1 MGRRKEVYLGA
12 DTYIIVDEPIVP
24 GEYYD
29 DRKVLLEVQNLTV
42 EFNGFKAFTEVNMQ
56 IHDGELRVI
65 IGPNGAG
72 KTTFMDL
79 VTGKTKPTSGR
90 VIYDGEDITGK
101 SVVEIA
107 RKYKLG
113 RKFQSP
119 TVFDNMTVRENVEL
133 AIEGYNTIL
142 KCLFFHK
149 NKEFNEKVDEVLKK
163 IDLYDHA
170 DFMASDLS
178 HGQRQW
184 LEIGMV
190 IAQNPKLI
198 ILDEP
203 TAGMTADETYK
214 TGEMIKKL
222 KGEHTLIVVEHD
234 MDFVRQVAEYVTVL
248 NYGKLLAEGTME
260 SVQKNEEVISIYLKE
275 D

>member
-1 MGRRKEVYLGA
+1 MSE
-12 DTYIIVDEPIVP
+12 E
-24 GEYYD
+24 
-29 DRKVLLEVQNLTV
+29 RKVLLEVKNLSV
-42 EFNGFKAFTEVNMQ
+42 EFNGFKALTSVNMK
-56 IHDGELRVI
+56 IYDGELRVI

-79 VTGKTKPTSGR
+79 VTGKSTPTSGK
-90 VIYDGEDITGK
+90 VIFDGKDITGK
-101 SVVEIA
+101 STTEIT
-107 RKYKLG
+107 RNYHIG
-113 RKFQSP
+113 RKFQGP
-119 TVFDNMTVRENVEL
+119 NVFDNMTVKEN
-133 AIEGYNTIL
+133 IEIAAEGFNSL
-142 KCLFFHK
+142 HSCVFFRK
-149 NKEFNEKVDEVLKK
+149 TKAFKDKVDEVLKK
-163 IDLYDHA
+163 IDLYDYRHFFA
-170 DFMASDLS
+170 GDLS

-184 LEIGMV
+184 LEIGLV
-190 IAQNPKLI
+190 VAKNPRLI

-260 SVQKNEEVISIYLKE
+260 EVQKNEEVIAVYLKE

>member
-1 MGRRKEVYLGA
+1 MSDERR
-12 DTYIIVDEPIVP
+12 
-24 GEYYD
+24 
-29 DRKVLLEVQNLTV
+29 VLLEVKNLSV
-42 EFNGFKAFTEVNMQ
+42 NFNGFQALTDVNMR
-56 IHDGELRVI
+56 IYDGELRVI

-79 VTGKTKPTSGR
+79 VTGKSTPTSGM
-90 VIYDGEDITGK
+90 VIYDGHNITGK
-101 SVVEIA
+101 STAEIT
-107 RKYKLG
+107 RNYHIG
-113 RKFQSP
+113 RKFQGP
-119 TVFDNMTVRENVEL
+119 NVFDNMTVREN
-133 AIEGYNTIL
+133 IEIAMNGYNSLLSCVFFRRSKAFKDKTDRIL
-142 KCLFFHK
+142 RQ
-149 NKEFNEKVDEVLKK
+149 
-163 IDLYDHA
+163 IDLYDYR
-170 DFMASDLS
+170 DSMASDLS

-190 IAQNPKLI
+190 VAQDPRLI

-214 TGEMIKKL
+214 TGEMIKRL

-248 NYGKLLAEGTME
+248 NYGKLLAEGTLE
-260 SVQKNEEVISIYLKE
+260 EVQNNEEVIAVYLKE

>member
-1 MGRRKEVYLGA
+1 MS
-12 DTYIIVDEPIVP
+12 DEK
-24 GEYYD
+24 
-29 DRKVLLEVQNLTV
+29 KVLLEVQNLSV
-42 EFNGFKAFTEVNMQ
+42 EFNGFKAFTDVNMK
-56 IHDGELRVI
+56 IYDGELRVI

-72 KTTFMDL
+72 KTTFMDM
-79 VTGKTKPTSGR
+79 VTGKTTPTNGK
-90 VIYDGEDITGK
+90 IFFEGEDITNK
-101 SVVEIA
+101 STAEIA
-107 RKYKLG
+107 KHYHIG
-113 RKFQSP
+113 RKFQGP
-119 TVFDNMTVRENVEL
+119 NVFDNMTVKENIE
-133 AIEGYNTIL
+133 ISMEGYNSMI
-142 KCLFFHK
+142 KCVFFHK
-149 NKEFNEKVDEVLKK
+149 SGEFKKKVDEILKL
-163 IDLYDHA
+163 IDLYEYRH
-170 DFMASDLS
+170 FMASDLS

-190 IAQNPKLI
+190 VAQNPRLI

-248 NYGKLLAEGTME
+248 NYGELLAEGTME
-260 SVQKNEEVISIYLKE
+260 EISNNEEVIAVYLKE

>member
-1 MGRRKEVYLGA
+1 MSE
-12 DTYIIVDEPIVP
+12 E
-24 GEYYD
+24 
-29 DRKVLLEVQNLTV
+29 RKVLLEVKNLSV
-42 EFNGFKAFTEVNMQ
+42 EFNGFKALTSVNMK
-56 IHDGELRVI
+56 IYDGELRVI

-79 VTGKTKPTSGR
+79 VTGKSTPTSGR
-90 VIYDGEDITGK
+90 VIFDGKDITGK
-101 SVVEIA
+101 STTEIT
-107 RKYKLG
+107 RNYHIG
-113 RKFQSP
+113 RKFQGP
-119 TVFDNMTVRENVEL
+119 NVFDNMTVKEN
-133 AIEGYNTIL
+133 IEIAAEGFNSL
-142 KCLFFHK
+142 HSCVFFRK
-149 NKEFNEKVDEVLKK
+149 TKAFKDKVDEVLKK
-163 IDLYDHA
+163 IDLYDYRHFFA
-170 DFMASDLS
+170 GDLS

-190 IAQNPKLI
+190 VAQNPRLI

-260 SVQKNEEVISIYLKE
+260 EVQKNEEVIAVYLKE

>member
-1 MGRRKEVYLGA
+1 MNSE
-12 DTYIIVDEPIVP
+12 EN
-24 GEYYD
+24 
-29 DRKVLLEVQNLTV
+29 VLLEVKHLSV
-42 EFNGFKAFTEVNMQ
+42 EFNGFQALTDVNMK
-56 IHDGELRVI
+56 IYDGELRVI

-79 VTGKTKPTSGR
+79 VTGKTVPSSGK
-90 VIYDGEDITGK
+90 ILFDGQDITGK
-101 SVVEIA
+101 NTTDIVRNYHI
-107 RKYKLG
+107 G
-113 RKFQSP
+113 RKFQGP
-119 TVFDNMTVRENVEL
+119 NVFDTMTVRQNIEVAMEN
-133 AIEGYNTIL
+133 YNSIRKCVFFRHNKKFTNRLTEIL
-142 KCLFFHK
+142 KT
-149 NKEFNEKVDEVLKK
+149 
-163 IDLYDHA
+163 IDLEDA
-170 DFMASDLS
+170 GDSMANDLS

-190 IAQNPKLI
+190 IAQNSRLI

-222 KGEHTLIVVEHD
+222 RGEHTLIVVEHD

-248 NYGKLLAEGTME
+248 NYGTVLAEGTME
-260 SVQKNEEVISIYLKE
+260 EVQNNEDVIAVYLKE

>member
-1 MGRRKEVYLGA
+1 MSNDK
-12 DTYIIVDEPIVP
+12 
-24 GEYYD
+24 
-29 DRKVLLEVQNLTV
+29 KVLLEVKNLSV
-42 EFNGFKAFTEVNMQ
+42 EFNGFQALTDVNMK
-56 IHDGELRVI
+56 IYDGELRVI

-79 VTGKTKPTSGR
+79 VTGKTRPTTGK
-90 VIYDGEDITGK
+90 IYYDGINITGK
-101 SVVEIA
+101 TTTEIT
-107 RKYKLG
+107 RDYHIG
-113 RKFQSP
+113 RKFQGP
-119 TVFDNMTVRENVEL
+119 NVFDNMTVRENIEI
-133 AIEGYNTIL
+133 AMEGYNSMF
-142 KCLFFHK
+142 KCIFFHK
-149 NKEFNEKVDEVLKK
+149 TSSFKAKAEEIMRL
-163 IDLYDHA
+163 IDLYDYS

-190 IAQNPKLI
+190 VAQNPKLI

-222 KGEHTLIVVEHD
+222 KGDHTLIVVEHD

-260 SVQKNEEVISIYLKE
+260 EVQNNSEVIAVYLKE

>member
-1 MGRRKEVYLGA
+1 MNNL
-12 DTYIIVDEPIVP
+12 TQ
-24 GEYYD
+24 
-29 DRKVLLEVQNLTV
+29 VLLEVKNLSV
-42 EFNGFKAFTEVNMQ
+42 EFNGFQALTDVNMK
-56 IHDGELRVI
+56 IYDGELRVI

-79 VTGKTKPTSGR
+79 VTGKTSPTSGR
-90 VIYDGEDITGK
+90 VYFQGKDITGK
-101 SVVEIA
+101 STPMIT
-107 RKYKLG
+107 RYYSIG
-113 RKFQSP
+113 RKFQGP
-119 TVFDNMTVRENVEL
+119 NVFDNMSVKEN
-133 AIEGYNTIL
+133 IEIAMEGFSGL
-142 KCLFFHK
+142 LRCMFFRK
-149 NKEFNEKVDEVLKK
+149 SKAFKERVKEVLNL
-163 IDLYDHA
+163 IDLYQCRH
-170 DFMASDLS
+170 FMASDLS

-190 IAQNPKLI
+190 VAQNPKLI

-214 TGEMIKKL
+214 TGEMIKRL
-222 KGEHTLIVVEHD
+222 KGDHTLIVVEHD

-260 SVQKNEEVISIYLKE
+260 EVEQNDEVIAVYLKE

>member
-1 MGRRKEVYLGA
+1 MSE
-12 DTYIIVDEPIVP
+12 E
-24 GEYYD
+24 
-29 DRKVLLEVQNLTV
+29 RKVLLEVKNLSV
-42 EFNGFKAFTEVNMQ
+42 EFNGFKALTSVNMK
-56 IHDGELRVI
+56 IYEELRVI

-79 VTGKTKPTSGR
+79 VTGKSTPTSGK
-90 VIYDGEDITGK
+90 VIFDGKDITGK
-101 SVVEIA
+101 STTEIT
-107 RKYKLG
+107 RNYHIG
-113 RKFQSP
+113 RKFQGP
-119 TVFDNMTVRENVEL
+119 NVFDNMTVKEN
-133 AIEGYNTIL
+133 IEIAAEGFNSL
-142 KCLFFHK
+142 HSCVLFTKTKAFK
-149 NKEFNEKVDEVLKK
+149 DKVDEVLKK
-163 IDLYDHA
+163 IDLYDYRHFFA
-170 DFMASDLS
+170 GDLS

-190 IAQNPKLI
+190 VAQNPRLI

-260 SVQKNEEVISIYLKE
+260 EVQKNEEVIAVYLKE

>member
-1 MGRRKEVYLGA
+1 MSKE
-12 DTYIIVDEPIVP
+12 E
-24 GEYYD
+24 
-29 DRKVLLEVQNLTV
+29 RVLLEVKNLSV
-42 EFNGFKAFTEVNMQ
+42 EFNGFQALTDVNMK
-56 IHDGELRVI
+56 IYDGELRVI

-79 VTGKTKPTSGR
+79 VTGKTAPTSGR
-90 VIYDGEDITGK
+90 VFFDGVNITGK
-101 SVVEIA
+101 TTTEIT
-107 RKYKLG
+107 RDYHIG
-113 RKFQSP
+113 RKFQGP
-119 TVFDNMTVRENVEL
+119 NVFDNMTVKENIE
-133 AIEGYNTIL
+133 ISMEGYNSMT
-142 KCLFFHK
+142 KCVFFRK
-149 NKEFNEKVDEVLKK
+149 SKTFNESVNEILRL
-163 IDLYDHA
+163 IDLYDYRH
-170 DFMASDLS
+170 FMASDLS

-190 IAQNPKLI
+190 VAQNPRLI

-222 KGEHTLIVVEHD
+222 KGDHTLIVVEHD

-248 NYGKLLAEGTME
+248 NYGKVLAEGTME
-260 SVQKNEEVISIYLKE
+260 EVQNNEEVIAVYLKE

>member
-1 MGRRKEVYLGA
+1 MSE
-12 DTYIIVDEPIVP
+12 E
-24 GEYYD
+24 
-29 DRKVLLEVQNLTV
+29 RKVLLEVKNLSV
-42 EFNGFKAFTEVNMQ
+42 EFNGFQALTEVNMK
-56 IHDGELRVI
+56 IYDGELRVI

-79 VTGKTKPTSGR
+79 VTGKSVPTNGK
-90 VIYDGEDITGK
+90 VIFDGADITGK
-101 SVVEIA
+101 PTSEIT
-107 RKYKLG
+107 RNYHIG
-113 RKFQSP
+113 RKFQGP
-119 TVFDNMTVRENVEL
+119 NVFDNMSVKQNIEIAV
-133 AIEGYNTIL
+133 EGYNSIMKCVFFRRTPQFRERVDGIL
-142 KCLFFHK
+142 KR
-149 NKEFNEKVDEVLKK
+149 
-163 IDLYDHA
+163 IDLYDYRH
-170 DFMASDLS
+170 FQASDLS

-190 IAQNPKLI
+190 IAQNPRLI

-248 NYGKLLAEGTME
+248 NYGRLLAEGTME
-260 SVQKNEEVISIYLKE
+260 EIQNNEEVIAVYLKE

>member
-1 MGRRKEVYLGA
+1 MSE
-12 DTYIIVDEPIVP
+12 E
-24 GEYYD
+24 
-29 DRKVLLEVQNLTV
+29 RKVLLEVKNLSV
-42 EFNGFKAFTEVNMQ
+42 EFNGFKALTSVNMK
-56 IHDGELRVI
+56 IYDGELRVI

-79 VTGKTKPTSGR
+79 VTGKSTPTSGK
-90 VIYDGEDITGK
+90 VIFGGKDITGK
-101 SVVEIA
+101 STTEIT
-107 RKYKLG
+107 RNYHIG
-113 RKFQSP
+113 RKFQGP
-119 TVFDNMTVRENVEL
+119 NVFDNMTVKEN
-133 AIEGYNTIL
+133 IEIAAEGFNSL
-142 KCLFFHK
+142 HSCVFFRK
-149 NKEFNEKVDEVLKK
+149 TKAFKDKVDEVLKK
-163 IDLYDHA
+163 IDLYDYRHFFA
-170 DFMASDLS
+170 GDLS

-190 IAQNPKLI
+190 VAQNPRLI

-260 SVQKNEEVISIYLKE
+260 EVQKNEEVIAVYLKE

>member
-1 MGRRKEVYLGA
+1 MS
-12 DTYIIVDEPIVP
+12 DE
-24 GEYYD
+24 
-29 DRKVLLEVQNLTV
+29 RKVLLEVKNLSV
-42 EFNGFKAFTEVNMQ
+42 EFNGFKAFTEVNMK
-56 IHDGELRVI
+56 IYDGELRVI

-79 VTGKTKPTSGR
+79 VTGKTTPTSGK
-90 VIYDGEDITGK
+90 VIFDGVDITGK
-101 SVVEIA
+101 STTEIT
-107 RKYKLG
+107 RDYHIG
-113 RKFQSP
+113 RKFQGP
-119 TVFDNMTVRENVEL
+119 NVFDNMTVKENIEI
-133 AIEGYNTIL
+133 AMEGYNSMRRCVFFRKSKEFKEKVEEIL
-142 KCLFFHK
+142 KL
-149 NKEFNEKVDEVLKK
+149 
-163 IDLYDHA
+163 IDLYDYRH
-170 DFMASDLS
+170 FMASDLS

-190 IAQNPKLI
+190 VAQNPKLI

-222 KGEHTLIVVEHD
+222 KGDHTLIVVEHD

-248 NYGKLLAEGTME
+248 NYGRLLAEGTME
-260 SVQKNEEVISIYLKE
+260 EIQNNEEVIAVYLKE

>member
-1 MGRRKEVYLGA
+1 MSKE
-12 DTYIIVDEPIVP
+12 EH
-24 GEYYD
+24 
-29 DRKVLLEVQNLTV
+29 VLLEVKDLSV
-42 EFNGFKAFTEVNMQ
+42 EFNGFQALTDVNMK
-56 IHDGELRVI
+56 IYDGELRVI

-79 VTGKTKPTSGR
+79 VTGKTTPTSGR
-90 VIYDGEDITGK
+90 VFFNGVNITGK
-101 SVVEIA
+101 PTTEIT
-107 RKYKLG
+107 RDYHIG
-113 RKFQSP
+113 RKFQGP
-119 TVFDNMTVRENVEL
+119 NVFDNMTVKENIEI
-133 AIEGYNTIL
+133 AMEGYSSMI
-142 KCLFFHK
+142 KCVFFHK
-149 NKEFNEKVDEVLKK
+149 TKTFKEKVSEILKL
-163 IDLYDHA
+163 IDLYDYRH
-170 DFMASDLS
+170 FMASDLS

-190 IAQNPKLI
+190 VAQNPKLI

-222 KGEHTLIVVEHD
+222 KGDHTLIVVEHD

-248 NYGKLLAEGTME
+248 NYGKVLAEGTME
-260 SVQKNEEVISIYLKE
+260 EVQNNEEVIAVYLKE

>member
-1 MGRRKEVYLGA
+1 MSK
-12 DTYIIVDEPIVP
+12 DEH
-24 GEYYD
+24 
-29 DRKVLLEVQNLTV
+29 VLLEVKDLSV
-42 EFNGFKAFTEVNMQ
+42 EFNGFQALTDVNMK
-56 IHDGELRVI
+56 IYDGELRVI

-79 VTGKTKPTSGR
+79 VTGKTTPTSGR
-90 VIYDGEDITGK
+90 VFFDGVNITGK
-101 SVVEIA
+101 TTTEIT
-107 RKYKLG
+107 RDYHIG
-113 RKFQSP
+113 RKFQGP
-119 TVFDNMTVRENVEL
+119 NVFDNMTVKENIEI
-133 AIEGYNTIL
+133 AMEGYNSMT
-142 KCLFFHK
+142 KCVFFHK
-149 NKEFNEKVDEVLKK
+149 SKAFKEKVTEILKL
-163 IDLYDHA
+163 IDLYDYRH
-170 DFMASDLS
+170 FMASDLS

-190 IAQNPKLI
+190 VAQNPKLI

-222 KGEHTLIVVEHD
+222 KGDHTLIVVEHD

-248 NYGKLLAEGTME
+248 NYGKVLAEGTME
-260 SVQKNEEVISIYLKE
+260 EVQNNEEVIAVYLKE

>member
-1 MGRRKEVYLGA
+1 MNNL
-12 DTYIIVDEPIVP
+12 TQ
-24 GEYYD
+24 
-29 DRKVLLEVQNLTV
+29 VLLEVKNLSV
-42 EFNGFKAFTEVNMQ
+42 EFNGFQALTDVNMK
-56 IHDGELRVI
+56 IYDGELRVI

-79 VTGKTKPTSGR
+79 VTGKTSPTSGR
-90 VIYDGEDITGK
+90 VYFQGKDITGK
-101 SVVEIA
+101 STPMIT
-107 RKYKLG
+107 RYYSIG
-113 RKFQSP
+113 RKFQGP
-119 TVFDNMTVRENVEL
+119 NVFDNMSVKEN
-133 AIEGYNTIL
+133 IEIAMEGFSGL
-142 KCLFFHK
+142 LRCMFFRK
-149 NKEFNEKVDEVLKK
+149 SKAFKERVKEVLNL
-163 IDLYDHA
+163 IDLYQCRH
-170 DFMASDLS
+170 FMASDLS

-190 IAQNPKLI
+190 VAQNPKLI

-214 TGEMIKKL
+214 TGEMIKRL
-222 KGEHTLIVVEHD
+222 KGVHTLIVVEHD

-260 SVQKNEEVISIYLKE
+260 EVEQNEEVIAVYLKE

>member
-1 MGRRKEVYLGA
+1 MSKHTE
-12 DTYIIVDEPIVP
+12 
-24 GEYYD
+24 
-29 DRKVLLEVQNLTV
+29 RKVLLEVKNLSV
-42 EFNGFKAFTEVNMQ
+42 DFNGFKALEEVN
-56 IHDGELRVI
+56 IKIFDGELHVI

-79 VTGKTKPTSGR
+79 VTGRTLPTSGS
-90 VIYDGEDITGK
+90 VCFDGVNITGK
-101 SVVEIA
+101 STTQITKEYHI
-107 RKYKLG
+107 G
-113 RKFQSP
+113 RKFQGP
-119 TVFDNMTVRENVEL
+119 NVFENMTVKENVEI
-133 AIEGYNTIL
+133 AMEGYNSMIR
-142 KCLFFHK
+142 CIFFK
-149 NKEFNEKVDEVLKK
+149 KSKEFKEKVSNILHL
-163 IDLYDHA
+163 IDLYEYRH
-170 DFMASDLS
+170 FMASDLS
-178 HGQRQW
+178 HGQKQW

-190 IAQNPKLI
+190 VAQNPRLI

-248 NYGKLLAEGTME
+248 NYGKLLAQGTIKE
-260 SVQKNEEVISIYLKE
+260 VQNNQDVIAVYLKE

>member
-1 MGRRKEVYLGA
+1 MSNK
-12 DTYIIVDEPIVP
+12 
-24 GEYYD
+24 
-29 DRKVLLEVQNLTV
+29 RKVLLEVKNLSV
-42 EFNGFKAFTEVNMQ
+42 DFNGFQALTDVNMN
-56 IHDGELRVI
+56 IYDGELHVI

-79 VTGKTKPTSGR
+79 VTGKSIPTCGI
-90 VIYDGEDITGK
+90 VLFDGANITGK
-101 SVVEIA
+101 STTEIT
-107 RKYKLG
+107 RKYRIG
-113 RKFQSP
+113 RKFQGP
-119 TVFDNMTVRENVEL
+119 NVFDNMTVKENIEI
-133 AIEGYNTIL
+133 AMEGYNDMM
-142 KCLFFHK
+142 KCVFFHK
-149 NKEFNEKVDEVLKK
+149 SDKFKEKVSQILRL
-163 IDLYDHA
+163 IDLYDYRH
-170 DFMASDLS
+170 FMSSDLS

-190 IAQNPKLI
+190 VAQNPKLI

-248 NYGKLLAEGTME
+248 NYGKVLAEGTME
-260 SVQKNEEVISIYLKE
+260 EIQNNDEVIAVYLKE

>member
-1 MGRRKEVYLGA
+1 MS
-12 DTYIIVDEPIVP
+12 DE
-24 GEYYD
+24 
-29 DRKVLLEVQNLTV
+29 RKVLLEVQGLSV
-42 EFNGFKAFTEVNMQ
+42 EFNGFQAMTDVNMK
-56 IHDGELRVI
+56 IYDGELRVI

-79 VTGKTKPTSGR
+79 VTGKTKPTSGK
-90 VIYDGEDITGK
+90 VFFDGVNITGK
-101 SVVEIA
+101 PTAEIT
-107 RKYKLG
+107 RDYHIG
-113 RKFQSP
+113 RKFQGP
-119 TVFDNMTVRENVEL
+119 NVFDNMTVKENVEI
-133 AIEGYNTIL
+133 AMEGYSQL
-142 KCLFFHK
+142 GKCVFFRK
-149 NKEFNEKVDEVLKK
+149 TKEFKNKVDEILKL
-163 IDLYDHA
+163 IDLYDYRH
-170 DFMASDLS
+170 FMAGDLS

-190 IAQNPKLI
+190 VAQNPKLI

-214 TGEMIKKL
+214 TGEMIKRL

-260 SVQKNEEVISIYLKE
+260 EVSANEEVIAIYLKE

>member
-1 MGRRKEVYLGA
+1 MSDKG
-12 DTYIIVDEPIVP
+12 
-24 GEYYD
+24 
-29 DRKVLLEVQNLTV
+29 KVLLEVKNLSV
-42 EFNGFKAFTEVNMQ
+42 EFNGFQALTSVDMK
-56 IHDGELRVI
+56 IYDGELHVI

-79 VTGKTKPTSGR
+79 VTGRSTPT
-90 VIYDGEDITGK
+90 DGSVYFDGVNITGK
-101 SVVEIA
+101 STTEIT
-107 RKYKLG
+107 RNYHIG
-113 RKFQSP
+113 RKFQGP
-119 TVFDNMTVRENVEL
+119 NVFDNMTVKENIEI
-133 AIEGYNTIL
+133 AMEGYNRMM
-142 KCLFFHK
+142 KCVFFRK
-149 NKEFNEKVDEVLKK
+149 SVTFKEKVSQILRL
-163 IDLYDHA
+163 IDLYDYRH
-170 DFMASDLS
+170 FMASDLS

-190 IAQNPKLI
+190 VAQNPKLI

-248 NYGKLLAEGTME
+248 NYGKVLAEGTME
-260 SVQKNEEVISIYLKE
+260 EVQNNKEVIAVYLKE

>member
-1 MGRRKEVYLGA
+1 MSDKG
-12 DTYIIVDEPIVP
+12 
-24 GEYYD
+24 
-29 DRKVLLEVQNLTV
+29 KVLLEVKNLSV
-42 EFNGFKAFTEVNMQ
+42 DFNGFQALSEVNMK
-56 IHDGELRVI
+56 IYDGELHVI

-79 VTGKTKPTSGR
+79 VTGKTTPTEGK
-90 VIYDGEDITGK
+90 IYFDGVSITGK
-101 SVVEIA
+101 STTEIT
-107 RKYKLG
+107 RNYKIG
-113 RKFQSP
+113 RKFQGP
-119 TVFDNMTVRENVEL
+119 NVFDYMTVKENIEI
-133 AIEGYNTIL
+133 AMEGYNSMLKCIFFRKSKEFRKKVREIL
-142 KCLFFHK
+142 KL
-149 NKEFNEKVDEVLKK
+149 
-163 IDLYDHA
+163 IDLYDYRH
-170 DFMASDLS
+170 FMASDLS

-190 IAQNPKLI
+190 VAQNPKLI

-248 NYGKLLAEGTME
+248 NYGKVLAEGTME
-260 SVQKNEEVISIYLKE
+260 EVQNNEEVIAVYLKE